1 VQAAIVEPDH
11 GDVVARPIVGE
22 RQLAAGAGLAAAVG
36 HVVGVAV
43 EEQMLGIDAASLVTT
58 VADIHARRDRSVPHA
73 PGEAVRPLRAAA
85 DSKRAVAAVVD
96 RALPEVTARDRID
109 LDVVGKPLL
118 EGPAGTAMYATL
130 AHAAQHTRRH
140 MRHLLWAMAS
150 IFRQKNH
157 ASTRG
162 PLPIM
167 RVARERLSTVCG

>member
-73 PGEAVRPLRAAA
+73 PGEAVRPL
-85 DSKRAVAAVVD
+85 
-96 RALPEVTARDRID
+96 
-109 LDVVGKPLL
+109 
-118 EGPAGTAMYATL
+118 
-130 AHAAQHTRRH
+130 
-140 MRHLLWAMAS
+140 
-150 IFRQKNH
+150 
-157 ASTRG
+157 
-162 PLPIM
+162 
-167 RVARERLSTVCG
+167 